1 MKKMPDLAENRK
13 ARFDYEILETLEA
26 GVELL
31 GHEVKSIKAG
41 RMNLGGSYAVIR
53 GGELWLLNADV
64 PPYQPG
70 NTAKDYDSKRSRR
83 LLLRKEELKNLIGKL
98 NEKGYTLVPIRTY
111 SKKGIVKIELGLARS
126 KKKADKREVLKKR
139 AVEREMQR
147 EI

>member
-1 MKKMPDLAENRK
+1 MADLAENRK

-31 GHEVKSIKAG
+31 GGEVKSIKSG

-53 GGELWLLNADV
+53 GGDLWLLNADV

-83 LLLRKEELKNLIGKL
+83 LLLHREELRELIGKL
-98 NEKGYTLVPIRTY
+98 NEKGYTLVPLRAY
-111 SKKGIVKIELGLARS
+111 AKKGIIKIELGLARS
-126 KKKADKREVLKKR
+126 KKKADKREVLKKKT
-139 AVEREMQR
+139 VEREMQR